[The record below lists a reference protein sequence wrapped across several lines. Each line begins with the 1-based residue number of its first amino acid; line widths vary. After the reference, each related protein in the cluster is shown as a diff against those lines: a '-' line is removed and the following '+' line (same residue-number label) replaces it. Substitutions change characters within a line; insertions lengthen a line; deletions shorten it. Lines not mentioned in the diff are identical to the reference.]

1 MDKKNYIVAI
11 DIGSSEVVVAVGSLA
26 EGGAVNVEA
35 IVSENT
41 EGMVAGLVDNSQMVA
56 DALRRA
62 RARAEEQAGISIVEA
77 YVTIS
82 GKFVRCAR
90 YTDYVFVKD
99 AENRI
104 SKHDLTALHE
114 ERMSN
119 VKAADGET
127 IMDFFPLCY
136 KSDSGQEMKNPVGSY
151 SKQLSATYNFILC
164 EHMAKDRLRRVFMD
178 VGIRIKEL
186 YAGAAVVAESVVN
199 TDERDEG
206 VAIVDIGSGVTDV
219 SIYYGGVLCYI
230 ASIPIGGSALN
241 TDIRMYDGYI
251 PPRLIESLKCQL
263 GSAVVSLTPDEMIQ
277 VRSRNRNLKSIPR
290 LNLASVIEARMT
302 DIAEYVWKEIRD
314 AGYAKKLGAGIVLT
328 GGVADLANV
337 AELFHRVTG
346 QETRTACPEIGIT
359 SESFEMVATPKYT
372 LAVSLLLR
380 GSQAGVCPVG
390 VYIPPVQPKVEEKK
404 VEQVPPVVQQP
415 KEPEV
420 NKVVEPAKEEKAT
433 PKPEVQ
439 PEPEK
444 KTLNDKW
451 SGYEEEDD
459 VPEEDDD
466 DIKSSGWGIGA
477 FFRRAKDK
485 FSNAFN
491 DPNDGVDEDERW

>member
-1 MDKKNYIVAI
+1 
-11 DIGSSEVVVAVGSLA
+11 
-26 EGGAVNVEA
+26 
-35 IVSENT
+35 
-41 EGMVAGLVDNSQMVA
+41 
-56 DALRRA
+56 
-62 RARAEEQAGISIVEA
+62 
-77 YVTIS
+77 
-82 GKFVRCAR
+82 
-90 YTDYVFVKD
+90 
-99 AENRI
+99 
-104 SKHDLTALHE
+104 
-114 ERMSN
+114 
-119 VKAADGET
+119 
-127 IMDFFPLCY
+127 
-136 KSDSGQEMKNPVGSY
+136 
-151 SKQLSATYNFILC
+151 
-164 EHMAKDRLRRVFMD
+164 
-178 VGIRIKEL
+178 
-186 YAGAAVVAESVVN
+186 
-199 TDERDEG
+199 
-206 VAIVDIGSGVTDV
+206 
-219 SIYYGGVLCYI
+219 
-230 ASIPIGGSALN
+230 
-241 TDIRMYDGYI
+241 MYDGYI

-314 AGYAKKLGAGIVLT
+314 AGYGKKLGAGIVLT

-380 GSQAGVCPVG
+380 GAQAGVCPVG
-390 VYIPPVQPKVEEKK
+390 VYIPPVQPKAEVKAEEPVVPK
-404 VEQVPPVVQQP
+404 VE
-415 KEPEV
+415 EPEV
-420 NKVVEPAKEEKAT
+420 KKVAEPVKEEPVKEQ
-433 PKPEVQ
+433 PKV
-439 PEPEK
+439 EPEK

-451 SGYEEEDD
+451 NAPEDDEDD

-466 DIKSSGWGIGA
+466 DIKSSGWGLGA

>member
-1 MDKKNYIVAI
+1 VDKKNYIVAI

-35 IVSENT
+35 IVSEHT

-62 RARAEEQAGISIVEA
+62 RARAEEQAGVSIVEA
-77 YVTIS
+77 YVSIS

-178 VGIRIKEL
+178 VGIRIKDL

-241 TDIRMYDGYI
+241 SDIRMYDGYI

-314 AGYAKKLGAGIVLT
+314 AGYGKKLGAGIVLT

-380 GSQAGVCPVG
+380 GARDGACPVG
-390 VYIPPVQPKVEEKK
+390 VYIPRPKAEPEEAEVPRVTPEVVTPQPPVQQPPVQPKD
-404 VEQVPPVVQQP
+404 VEQPPV
-415 KEPEV
+415 KETPEQKETLQEK
-420 NKVVEPAKEEKAT
+420 NK
-433 PKPEVQ
+433 
-439 PEPEK
+439 
-444 KTLNDKW
+444 
-451 SGYEEEDD
+451 
-459 VPEEDDD
+459 DDD
-466 DIKSSGWGIGA
+466 DILNDGEGDGEKKGGWFRGLIQRFSGA
-477 FFRRAKDK
+477 F
-485 FSNAFN
+485 NE
-491 DPNDGVDEDERW
+491 PTDGDDSEDSW